1 MICETGVPR
10 GGAGSFATGG
20 NLIGLL
26 ARLRD
31 VRLIRYGLASVG
43 ALAVDMGSFLL
54 LLAIGMISPLA
65 AAAGYSLG
73 IVVHWVLSSRTVFQ
87 DTVAVKGEGRGRQ
100 KALFVGS
107 ALVGLALTTAIV
119 WAGDHSGI
127 DPRAAKVAAIAASFI
142 VTYLLRKT
150 IVFGRATGR

>member
-1 MICETGVPR
+1 M
-10 GGAGSFATGG
+10 
-20 NLIGLL
+20 IGLL

-54 LLAIGMISPLA
+54 LLAIGMTSPLA

-87 DTVAVKGEGRGRQ
+87 DSVAVKGEGRGRQ

-119 WAGDHSGI
+119 WAGDRSGI

>member
-1 MICETGVPR
+1 M
-10 GGAGSFATGG
+10 
-20 NLIGLL
+20 IGLL

-87 DTVAVKGEGRGRQ
+87 DTVAVKGEGRGCQ